1 MAAKKGGLGKGLDS
15 LLVNKVNADHSSD
28 STIVKEKSTT
38 TKKKSTKKETP
49 DTMVKLSLVEPNR
62 EQPRKHFDEDGI
74 NYNEDGLLELAESI
88 KQYGILQPLLVQEKS
103 GYYEIIAGER
113 RWRAAKLA
121 GLKEIPVIVR
131 NLTEQQIVEISL
143 IENIQREDL
152 NPIEE
157 AQAFRRLMEEFHMK
171 QDEIADRVSKSR
183 TAVTNSMRLLKLS
196 KQVQQM
202 VIDEIISTGH
212 ARCLISI
219 EDPELQHQLALRI
232 FDEKLSVRET
242 EKLVRKLLQGD
253 DTSKKKEKDPV
264 LSAIY
269 ADLADQMKRIFG
281 TKVEIHQRNDQKGK
295 IEIEYYS
302 QDELNRL
309 IELIQSIPQQ

>member
-28 STIVKEKSTT
+28 STTVKEKSTT
-38 TKKKSTKKETP
+38 TKKKSTKKETS

-62 EQPRKHFDEDGI
+62 EQPRKHFD
-74 NYNEDGLLELAESI
+74 EDGLLELAESI

-202 VIDEIISTGH
+202 VIDEMISTGH

-242 EKLVRKLLQGD
+242 EKLVRKLLQENKAPQ
-253 DTSKKKEKDPV
+253 KKINDPV

-269 ADLADQMKRIFG
+269 ADLADQMKQIFG

-309 IELIQSIPQQ
+309 IELIQSIQKQ